1 LISLRDIGRSMSRV
15 LKGGNVGES
24 KEKISLLIWNTVYY
38 QCLIST
44 YHIEF
49 YMLEVMIE
57 PIGLQATQVDYQKPL
72 LPQIT
77 EAEILINGL
86 GKIDKDVIDNC
97 HRLKLVQQI
106 GTGTDN
112 IDIDYYTNKAILV
125 ANTPATNNISV
136 AEHTLFL
143 MLYTAKKMKGAA
155 KGLMKGRVQSVL
167 GSELY
172 GKILLVIGLGAIGTE
187 VAKRA
192 TAFGMRVI
200 AATKFPTSALT
211 EPSSSSSVLQRSHS
225 DPHRRASDTSR
236 QSSNIGPRFRNG
248 DVTATLNL
256 TFVNEIHGTEKLL
269 SLIPVADYVSLHT
282 PLTMETRAMI
292 RSRELDLMKRSA
304 YLINVARAQIVDRDS
319 LYTLYTALLNRDIA
333 GAAFDVFWHE
343 PADPDDRLLKL
354 DNFVLTPHMAGWTAE
369 SVRAEAV
376 IIAENLYRLKRGK
389 VLLPLTLV
397 NPDIANIK

>member
-1 LISLRDIGRSMSRV
+1 M
-15 LKGGNVGES
+15 
-24 KEKISLLIWNTVYY
+24 
-38 QCLIST
+38 
-44 YHIEF
+44 
-49 YMLEVMIE
+49 
-57 PIGLQATQVDYQKPL
+57 
-72 LPQIT
+72 
-77 EAEILINGL
+77 INGL

-106 GTGTDN
+106 GAGTDN
-112 IDIDYYTNKAILV
+112 IDIDYCTNKAILV

-143 MLYTAKKMKGAA
+143 ILYVAKKIKGAA
-155 KGLMKGRVQSVL
+155 KGLMKVRVQSVL

-172 GKILLVIGLGAIGTE
+172 GKTLLVIGLGAIGME

-200 AATKFPTSALT
+200 AVTKFPTSVLT

-225 DPHRRASDTSR
+225 DPHQRASDTSR
-236 QSSNIGPRFRNG
+236 QGSNLGPRYRDGYVN
-248 DVTATLNL
+248 ANLNL

-319 LYTLYTALLNRDIA
+319 LYTVLLNRDIA
-333 GAAFDVFWHE
+333 GAAFDVFWQE

-354 DNFVLTPHMAGWTAE
+354 DNFVLTPHIAGWTTE

-376 IIAENLYRLKRGK
+376 IIAENLYRLKQGK

-397 NPDIANIK
+397 NPDVANIR